1 MGDDT
6 AWAGGRT
13 WGSIVTNQRRFVEH
27 VFFVIFLAIVCRDLF
42 GYISSSMQGNG
53 KEDGREILRTI
64 YDGGSNMIFDR
75 EKISGFEWI

>member
-1 MGDDT
+1 MG
-6 AWAGGRT
+6 
-13 WGSIVTNQRRFVEH
+13 RRKDLGEH
-27 VFFVIFLAIVCRDLF
+27 RDESTSFRGTRFFFHVIFLAIVCRDLF

>member
-1 MGDDT
+1 MG
-6 AWAGGRT
+6 
-13 WGSIVTNQRRFVEH
+13 RRKDLGEHRDESTSFVEH

-53 KEDGREILRTI
+53 KEDEREILRTI

>member
-1 MGDDT
+1 MG
-6 AWAGGRT
+6 
-13 WGSIVTNQRRFVEH
+13 RRKDLGEHRDESTSFVEH

-42 GYISSSMQGNG
+42 GYISFFFFDAGEW
-53 KEDGREILRTI
+53 KGRWERDTI

>member
-42 GYISSSMQGNG
+42 GYISFFFFDAGEW
-53 KEDGREILRTI
+53 KGRWERDTI